1 MNFGNHDNLG
11 HVLGEFGWNKGR
23 AKALLWLWILLLLPS
38 LLFSFVIIG
47 LPGLILSC
55 YFIYRSSTRLR
66 TTQPVVSVYEQ
77 GLVDKR
83 NGTPQVIR
91 YEDVKNIYVKAV
103 VINGVLNYGLTLEIP
118 NRQKVQ
124 LDEHLA
130 NIDSLRKLLEEQI
143 VRHQLPAAIAM
154 YQQGDPIG
162 FNNLQV
168 THAGLSMGKK
178 VLLWSEFES
187 AEIQRMSN
195 TVYLTIRQKGNK
207 KEWGLQSRDTFPNLG
222 LFLTMVDYIQKT
234 YETHTPSDYF
244 TPLYVPSPELDKRIN
259 KPQ

>member
-23 AKALLWLWILLLLPS
+23 TKAVLWLWIFLLLPS

-77 GLVDKR
+77 GLIDKR
-83 NGTPQVIR
+83 KGTPKVIR
-91 YEDVKNIYVKAV
+91 YEEIKNIYVTAV
-103 VINGVLNYGLTLEIP
+103 VINGVLNYGLTLELP
-118 NRQKVQ
+118 NRQKVV
-124 LDEHLA
+124 LNEHLA

-154 YQQGDPIG
+154 YQQGNPIG
-162 FNNLQV
+162 FGNLHVAQ
-168 THAGLSMGKK
+168 AGLSMGKK
-178 VLLWSEFES
+178 LLPWSEFES

-207 KEWGLQSRDTFPNLG
+207 KEWGLQSRDTFPNLA
-222 LFLTMVDYIQKT
+222 LFLAMVNYIQRT
-234 YETHTPSDYF
+234 YETNTSSDHSTPSY
-244 TPLYVPSPELDKRIN
+244 T
-259 KPQ
+259 KPA